1 MISII
6 TDPVVG
12 GTFLNW
18 SIHYLAGDL
27 DYYSAW
33 NNSLLPV
40 CSDPLT
46 DKNAHGFVPNQSS
59 TLTDFCALLDRLT
72 QSSHPNNT
80 LYFHHFRGATS
91 SDDPDTKQAVTL
103 VNNLSTKTVFLTLAP
118 EHALYKCSYEQR
130 TSVRSW
136 TDKNKILHSNKEI
149 LEDFIN
155 QFFAGSKFDW
165 EHLELNQIWDLREFL
180 ALNFDPFNVLSVC
193 PMIGLIK
200 TPSYIIEAVEMMTV
214 FDQTVHDLFDY
225 LEIKICSDRF
235 SHWLTVYQKW
245 KKIHLHRLK
254 FVFNYQLIV
263 DSVISGSNVDL
274 SKFELDILQEAA
286 IQRALI
292 YNHGLNFKTWQLEK
306 FTNTAQLHHLLQ
318 PNFHQL

>member
-18 SIHYLAGDL
+18 SIHYLSGDL
-27 DYYSAW
+27 DYYFAW
-33 NNSLLPV
+33 HDSLLPV

-46 DKNAHGFVPNQSS
+46 DKNAHGFMPNQSS
-59 TLTDFCALLDRLT
+59 TLADFCTVLNKLK
-72 QSSHPNNT
+72 QSSRSNNT
-80 LYFHHFRGATS
+80 LYFHHFRGATL
-91 SDDPDTKQAVTL
+91 SDDPDTKQAVVQ
-103 VNNLSTKTVFLTLAP
+103 VNTLSTKTVFLTLAP

-136 TDKNKILHSNKEI
+136 IDKTKTLHSNEEI
-149 LEDFIN
+149 FKDFVN
-155 QFFAGSKFDW
+155 QFFADSKFKW
-165 EHLELNQIWDLREFL
+165 EQLDLNQIWDLREFL
-180 ALNFDPFNVLSVC
+180 ALNFDPFNIISIR
-193 PMIGLIK
+193 PMVGLIK

-214 FDQTVHDLFDY
+214 FDQTVYDLFDY
-225 LEIKICSDRF
+225 LQIKLCDNRF
-235 SHWLTVYQKW
+235 SHWLTVYRKW
-245 KKIHLHRLK
+245 QKIHLRRLK

-263 DSVISGSNVDL
+263 NSVVNGSNVDL
-274 SKFELDILQEAA
+274 SKFDLDIIQEAA

-318 PNFHQL
+318 PNFHPL